1 MGRLVQ
7 GDDFSKSIVL
17 SLLFFLFAFVVVVLV
32 IFVVKGYEPSSLIH
46 SVFVFIG
53 VEFWILGRMKKAK
66 IDKEKAESV
75 AKVSGNGIEMSKE
88 FIRQEGQRWNL

>member
-1 MGRLVQ
+1 
-7 GDDFSKSIVL
+7 
-17 SLLFFLFAFVVVVLV
+17 
-32 IFVVKGYEPSSLIH
+32 
-46 SVFVFIG
+46 
-53 VEFWILGRMKKAK
+53 MKKAK